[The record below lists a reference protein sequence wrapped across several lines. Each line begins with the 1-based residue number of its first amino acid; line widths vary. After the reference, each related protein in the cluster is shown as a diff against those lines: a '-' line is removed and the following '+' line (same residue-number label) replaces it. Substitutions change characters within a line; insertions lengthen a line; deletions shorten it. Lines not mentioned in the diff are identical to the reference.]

1 MAFHM
6 PSSIFSLKDS
16 TFLIITTQYI
26 LDIVTLNMYNTPIF
40 SKKEKIYSMAN
51 TNNEESQQQ
60 ESQIN
65 EQNSPE
71 QEPTQ
76 DEAAAEAAAVANEF
90 DLLQEELTTLK
101 DKYARVH
108 ADFENIKKRL
118 EREKYTAVEY
128 ANEKFAKDM
137 IPVLDSLQMAMA
149 SANTDASAEELIIK
163 LKEGIEL
170 TIKQFLTSLER
181 HGVKMVAHD
190 EPFDPNIHNAIQSV
204 ASDTV
209 ESGQIVQ
216 TFQTGYKYKERPLRE
231 AMVVVAN

>member
-1 MAFHM
+1 M
-6 PSSIFSLKDS
+6 SKE
-16 TFLIITTQYI
+16 
-26 LDIVTLNMYNTPIF
+26 
-40 SKKEKIYSMAN
+40 KKEELQTEPQVNK
-51 TNNEESQQQ
+51 EESV
-60 ESQIN
+60 ES
-65 EQNSPE
+65 S
-71 QEPTQ
+71 
-76 DEAAAEAAAVANEF
+76 EAAAEAEAVENEF
-90 DLLQEELTTLK
+90 NLLQEELASLK

-108 ADFENIKKRL
+108 ADFDNIKKRL

-137 IPVLDSLQMAMA
+137 IPVMDALQMAI
-149 SANTDASAEELIIK
+149 SSTSSVTDPKEHLEK

-170 TIKQFLTSLER
+170 TLKQLTTALEK
-181 HGVKMVAHD
+181 HGVTMVSHD

-204 ASDTV
+204 DSDTV

>member
-1 MAFHM
+1 M
-6 PSSIFSLKDS
+6 SI
-16 TFLIITTQYI
+16 
-26 LDIVTLNMYNTPIF
+26 
-40 SKKEKIYSMAN
+40 
-51 TNNEESQQQ
+51 
-60 ESQIN
+60 
-65 EQNSPE
+65 
-71 QEPTQ
+71 Q
-76 DEAAAEAAAVANEF
+76 DEELKNQTPEGEEAPLDTISDEAEAEAEAVENEF
-90 DLLQEELTTLK
+90 DLLQEELTQLK
-101 DKYARVH
+101 EKYARVH

-137 IPVLDSLQMAMA
+137 IPVMDSLQGAMN
-149 SANTDASAEELIIK
+149 SAKMDANPEELFEK

-170 TIKQFLTSLER
+170 THKQLLTSLER
-181 HGVKMVAHD
+181 HGVTMVAHD

-204 ASDTV
+204 ESDTV